1 MEQPV
6 FEKSID
12 EIKRY
17 ERKKQKNML
26 VLNAL
31 GCVSLALS
39 LVSMFLILAIIL
51 TDTDDKIIQI
61 GMIFS
66 VLVFTLIGM
75 ICGTIGFLKAR
86 IIRKSGYYATT
97 GLVLNSFGLIIN
109 ALEMSGLLAVTI
121 IKFF

>member
-1 MEQPV
+1 
-6 FEKSID
+6 
-12 EIKRY
+12 
-17 ERKKQKNML
+17 ML

-121 IKFF
+121 TKFF